1 MDMSETYRDG
11 TENLDGNADG
21 KSPEEVQMMTE
32 KNQEDAG
39 PLLNIPQ
46 LGNSLTVVMRD
57 AKTLSFMKF
66 VSANAPSDRIDLKMV
81 VPINEDL
88 GHSDSESEEM
98 EE

>member
-1 MDMSETYRDG
+1 
-11 TENLDGNADG
+11 
-21 KSPEEVQMMTE
+21 
-32 KNQEDAG
+32 
-39 PLLNIPQ
+39 
-46 LGNSLTVVMRD
+46 MRD

-88 GHSDSESEEM
+88 GHSESDSESEN